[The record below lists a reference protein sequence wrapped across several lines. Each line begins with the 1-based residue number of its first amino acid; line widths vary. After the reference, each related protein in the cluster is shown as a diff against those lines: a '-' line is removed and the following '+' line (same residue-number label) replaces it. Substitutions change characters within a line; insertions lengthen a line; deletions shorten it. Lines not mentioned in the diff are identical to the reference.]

1 MAYTFLVRG
10 YASNDI
16 LLWLMILALI
26 ALLLGGRWLVTK
38 LVRFIK
44 KKNERVLPT
53 Q

>member
-10 YASNDI
+10 YANNDI
-16 LLWLMILALI
+16 FLWVTVLALI
-26 ALLLGGRWLVTK
+26 VLLLGGRWLLAR

-44 KKNERVLPT
+44 KKNERILPT

>member
-1 MAYTFLVRG
+1 MGYVFLVRG
-10 YASNDI
+10 YASNDV

-26 ALLLGGRWLVTK
+26 VLLLGGKWLWLK

-44 KKNERVLPT
+44 KKNERILPT

>member
-1 MAYTFLVRG
+1 MAYVFLVRG
-10 YASNDI
+10 YASNDV

-26 ALLLGGRWLVTK
+26 VLLLGGRWLVTK
-38 LVRFIK
+38 LVRFIR

>member
-1 MAYTFLVRG
+1 MNYVFLVRG
-10 YASNDI
+10 YASNDV

-26 ALLLGGRWLVTK
+26 VLLLSGRWLISK

-44 KKNERVLPT
+44 KRNERMLPT